1 MSVAEVRSLLL
12 LTDSF
17 YIHDNTAVHYFTL
30 YILYT
35 LISKNISMVK
45 LSTKFQC
52 AISADAQFPSVHNI
66 HGNVCIIRSKSTVH
80 VSIQDVS
87 AVSIAAS

>member
-12 LTDSF
+12 LTDSYDSF

-35 LISKNISMVK
+35 LICVY
-45 LSTKFQC
+45 LC
-52 AISADAQFPSVHNI
+52 RSVRI
-66 HGNVCIIRSKSTVH
+66 FLW
-80 VSIQDVS
+80 
-87 AVSIAAS
+87 